1 MTWALEALDQSHSPL
16 IATPDVTRG
25 GVRDDGLKADVAG
38 VKAEL
43 RRQHELTDLE
53 GYEEHPVG
61 EPLRLKSQ
69 YWQIEVNTTTG
80 NAARRPPLHP
90 SSSPLL
96 FAAPP
101 LLPFHIII
109 NHMGP

>member
-1 MTWALEALDQSHSPL
+1 MTWAVEALDQSYSPL
-16 IATPDVTRG
+16 PAIPDVMHG
-25 GVRDDGLKADVAG
+25 SVIDDGLRAELAG
-38 VKAEL
+38 VEAEL

-80 NAARRPPLHP
+80 NAAIQPLPAPPPLALITGQP
-90 SSSPLL
+90 
-96 FAAPP
+96 
-101 LLPFHIII
+101 
-109 NHMGP
+109 